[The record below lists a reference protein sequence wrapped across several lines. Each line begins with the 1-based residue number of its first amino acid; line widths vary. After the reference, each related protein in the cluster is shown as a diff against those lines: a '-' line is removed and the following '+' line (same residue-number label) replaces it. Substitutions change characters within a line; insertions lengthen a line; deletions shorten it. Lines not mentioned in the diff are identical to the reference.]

1 MNRCL
6 RCGKT
11 CEQGLFCE
19 NCQSALLRR
28 SVQTQETHEALA
40 PASLGMHVS
49 LSEPNSRK
57 SAVLDSAVQASSS
70 MSAQDIIRSREQDRL
85 CNTSGKVSLPTE
97 QSPKPRMS
105 SLSLH
110 DSKLTILKHIFII
123 MAIIT
128 AITMVIDS
136 ILISLVIYHHRLD
149 GNHSQNVPIV
159 SVANGTVYLG
169 EMALL
174 HISHFPAK
182 ARVLLHRD
190 IEDQVHLDTGSPL
203 VQMSSTGAI
212 DAHIL
217 VEGNWGV
224 GNHLIEAED
233 INTHYVASTVIQVM
247 GSGPAQHP
255 HVQVSQNELD
265 LGADLQ
271 GANTLQSLTLENTGD
286 GMISWTASSNQ
297 PWLFLTP
304 MMGIFDVSQRVVVA
318 VNRFHLKPG
327 TYLGTITFV
336 ANNSVSIHVD
346 VKMSVLPIKNDLGA
360 ILVISPPVLS
370 FIATD
375 GGPDPAIQLLTVSNP
390 GSRPLYWSLGSSAP
404 PVSTDGK
411 RPFID
416 NMNWLGVKPTS
427 GVVAPGLTTSI
438 HFTVSSR
445 TLLPGVYSSL
455 LTFTGGQDA
464 FNNPQSV
471 AVSLNIQP
479 RCGVM
484 ASTGNI
490 SSSIVAG
497 QKNPTSQSLAL
508 SLSPGCSRSVA
519 WQASSMEEWLVIT
532 PSSGRVKWQADSLT
546 TLTVNGSKL
555 RPGMYTSF
563 LVFLTDRRTQTVAV
577 HLTVLASP
585 GKSAGSTNSSS
596 LPMGGTSNNSNG
608 LKAISTAEPALG
620 VSPTSMTFS
629 VAQGENNP
637 PSQAVT
643 VVNTGGDLL
652 NWQARTDTTSS
663 SWLQVSPGTGSVAS
677 GQNGDIF
684 LNVNTGSL
692 SVGTYRS
699 NVVIS
704 ATGRSGTQVPGSP
717 QVVAVVL
724 NVVQSCTLK
733 VTPTSLT
740 FSASLLAP
748 EPSGQD
754 ITLQTVGN
762 CAYPVT
768 WTATVDA
775 ESRSWLIP
783 SVTSG
788 QDSGNGSVMTV
799 HVNTSGML
807 LGFYRGQILVSAID
821 KNGASVGNT
830 TPTIGVELT
839 VVG

>member
-11 CEQGLFCE
+11 CERGLFCE

-28 SVQTQETHEALA
+28 SVQTQEAHEALA
-40 PASLGMHVS
+40 PAALGMPVS
-49 LSEPNSRK
+49 LSEPSSRK
-57 SAVLDSAVQASSS
+57 SAVLDSAVQASLSI
-70 MSAQDIIRSREQDRL
+70 SAQDIIRSREQDRL

-97 QSPKPRMS
+97 RSPKPTMP

-110 DSKLTILKHIFII
+110 DRKLTTLKYIFII

-128 AITMVIDS
+128 AITMIIDS
-136 ILISLVIYHHRLD
+136 ILIFLVVSHRRLES
-149 GNHSQNVPIV
+149 NHSQNVPIV
-159 SVANGTVYLG
+159 SFVNGTVYPG
-169 EMALL
+169 ETALL

-203 VQMSSTGAI
+203 VQLSSTGAV
-212 DAHIL
+212 DVYIL
-217 VEGNWGV
+217 VESNWGV

-233 INTHYVASTVIQVM
+233 VDTHYVASTVIHVL
-247 GSGPAQHP
+247 GSGPAQP
-255 HVQVSQNELD
+255 PYLQVSQNELD

-271 GANTLQSLTLENTGD
+271 GANTLQSLALENTGG

-304 MMGIFDVSQRVVVA
+304 MMGIFAVSQRVVIA

-327 TYLGTITFV
+327 AYQGTITFV
-336 ANNSVSIHVD
+336 ANNSVSIHVN
-346 VKMSVLPIKNDLGA
+346 VKMSVLPIKNNLGA

-370 FIATD
+370 FIAID
-375 GGPDPAIQLLTVSNP
+375 GGPDPAMQLLTVSNP

-404 PVSTDGK
+404 TVSTDGK

-416 NMNWLGVKPTS
+416 NMNWLGVEPTS

-464 FNNPQSV
+464 LNNPQSV
-471 AVSLNIQP
+471 AVSLNVQP
-479 RCGVM
+479 HCGVM
-484 ASTGNI
+484 ASMGNI
-490 SSSIVAG
+490 SSSMVAG
-497 QKNPTSQSLAL
+497 QKNPASQSLAL
-508 SLSPGCSRSVA
+508 SLSPGCRGSVA
-519 WQASSMEEWLVIT
+519 WQAASMEEWLVIT
-532 PSSGRVKWQADSLT
+532 PSSGRVKGQADSLT
-546 TLTVNGSKL
+546 TLTVNGSRL
-555 RPGMYTSF
+555 RPGIYTSF

-585 GKSAGSTNSSS
+585 SKSAGSTHSSS
-596 LPMGGTSNNSNG
+596 SPMRGTSNDSNG
-608 LKAISTAEPALG
+608 LRAIATAEPALG

-629 VAQGENNP
+629 VTQGENNP

-652 NWQARTDTTSS
+652 DWQAHTDTTSS

-677 GQNGDIF
+677 GQNGNIF
-684 LNVNTGSL
+684 LSVNTGSL

-704 ATGRSGTQVPGSP
+704 ATDGSGTRVPGSP
-717 QVVAVVL
+717 QAVAVVL
-724 NVVQSCTLK
+724 SVVQSCTLK
-733 VTPTSLT
+733 VTPTSLA
-740 FSASLLAP
+740 FSASLLA

-783 SVTSG
+783 SMTSG

-807 LGFYRGQILVSAID
+807 LGFYRGQILVSAVD
-821 KNGASVGNT
+821 KNGALVGNT